1 MSVFT
6 AKRWTKEEE
15 DILSSIPEKL
25 NKKELQLQIKSKA
38 KELKRSVSSVWQK
51 HYKLVNGFY
60 KWEGKDEGK
69 EYVVKKEKPYRKVR
83 GSKKT
88 RKAVHPT
95 PKAKKPSKA
104 LKKAVKSISLSSR
117 VRVTP
122 TTIVVLDYKSI
133 SVKGKNLKITY

>member
-25 NKKELQLQIKSKA
+25 SKQELQLQIKSKA
-38 KELKRSVSSVWQK
+38 KELNRSITSVWQK
-51 HYKLVNGFY
+51 HYKLINGFY
-60 KWEGKDEGK
+60 KWEGKDHGK
-69 EYVVKKEKPYRKVR
+69 EYVVSKEKPYKKGR
-83 GSKKT
+83 GVK
-88 RKAVHPT
+88 KAVKGTATPT
-95 PKAKKPSKA
+95 KAKKPSKT